1 MWNDEY
7 FTPVGCFLLFNVGS
21 YFGIVLSSFCKW
33 PDASRSGSI
42 ILLNFSIA
50 RLVFIPFFIFCN
62 IEPFNR
68 KVTNV
73 SILIIEFCFQNCMK
87 CLFFYS
93 ERIFKLLI
101 HFFRFISILMSHS
114 YLWLQYF
121 LFLMAT
127 LLTL

>member
-21 YFGIVLSSFCKW
+21 YFGIVLSSYCKW
-33 PDASRSGSI
+33 PDASKSGSI

-68 KVTNV
+68 KVTDV
-73 SILIIEFCFQNCMK
+73 SILIIKFCFQNCMK
-87 CLFFYS
+87 IFFYS
-93 ERIFKLLI
+93 VKILKLLI